1 MNGSGNGH
9 ITMLYYM
16 SLFQSLY
23 IWKYYDKDIFAGQ
36 KDGIALCDV
45 RRTYITLGIAL
56 KHSGGWTTEQQ

>member
-23 IWKYYDKDIFAGQ
+23 IWKSYDKDIFAGQ
-36 KDGIALCDV
+36 KDGIAYCV
-45 RRTYITLGIAL
+45 M
-56 KHSGGWTTEQQ
+56 